1 METLQ
6 KVKLKL
12 RVVSPEEEERK
23 TPISLQYLKLAL
35 KRKNE
40 KENRLHRA
48 LRLAIHIKKNVSLFF
63 YLEPLLKA
71 LLLRDRTTGEHSWK
85 VAVYSILIA
94 DALGIDE
101 ELTTNIYVG
110 ALFHDIGKI
119 GIPDAI
125 LLKKEKIDLLEKETI
140 KNHPVYGY
148 EILKNF
154 NLPIVKNILLKH
166 HERIDGK
173 GYPLGVNYREIP
185 FYVNIVSICDVFDAL
200 TERRPYRNPM
210 PLEKVLSILEEESGK
225 AFYPEIVEVAVS
237 TFSNVGKVDFWT
249 IEKIIYELEEMDDK
263 KSSNSSSRTW
273 NEIFAS
279 NKSST

>member
-35 KRKNE
+35 KRENE

-71 LLLRDRTTGEHSWK
+71 LSLRDRTTGEHSWK

-94 DALGIDE
+94 DTLGIDE

-125 LLKKEKIDLLEKETI
+125 LLKKGKIDLLERETI

-154 NLPIVKNILLKH
+154 KLPIVKNILLKH

-173 GYPLGVNYREIP
+173 GYPLGVNHREIP

-200 TERRPYRNPM
+200 TERRPYRDPM

-249 IEKIIYELEEMDDK
+249 VEKILYELEGMDGK
-263 KSSNSSSRTW
+263 KGSNPSGRAW
-273 NEIFAS
+273 NEILAS